1 MLGPRL
7 SLLLSFLLVAQGC
20 TSWKQRPLTAGVTPA
35 FSTERPVRITRSD
48 RSEIVLEHPRI
59 EGDSLIG
66 DVGNP
71 PQRVAVALRDVQR
84 IEDRSVSLARTGG
97 LVVGAGAVLFSVLIV
112 ATVLTVITLWS
123 TRG

>member
-7 SLLLSFLLVAQGC
+7 PLLLSLLLVAQGC

-35 FSTERPVRITRSD
+35 FSTERPVRITLSD
-48 RSEIVLEHPRI
+48 RREIVLEHPRI

-84 IEDRSVSLARTGG
+84 IDERSVSLARTGG
-97 LVVGAGAVLFSVLIV
+97 LVVGTGAVLF
-112 ATVLTVITLWS
+112 TVLFAVLVVAVVLAVP
-123 TRG
+123 R

>member
-1 MLGPRL
+1 MFRPRF
-7 SLLLSFLLVAQGC
+7 SLLLSLLLVAQGC

-35 FSTERPVRITRSD
+35 FSTERPVRITLSD
-48 RSEIVLEHPRI
+48 RSEIVLERPRI

-84 IEDRSVSLARTGG
+84 IDERSVSLARTGG
-97 LVVGAGAVLFSVLIV
+97 LVVGTGAVLF
-112 ATVLTVITLWS
+112 TVLFAVLVVAVVLAVP
-123 TRG
+123 R

>member
-1 MLGPRL
+1 MLPPRL
-7 SLLLSFLLVAQGC
+7 SLLLSCLLVVQGC
-20 TSWKQRPLTAGVTPA
+20 TTWKQRPLTAGVAPA
-35 FSTERPVRITRSD
+35 ISTERPVRITRSD
-48 RSEIVLEHPRI
+48 RSEMVLEHPRL

-84 IEDRSVSLARTGG
+84 IDERSVSLARTGG
-97 LVVGAGAVLFSVLIV
+97 LVVGAGAVLYSVLVVAAALTFLIV
-112 ATVLTVITLWS
+112 WS